1 MIFHVDI
8 ARVDLE
14 RAERFAA
21 VDIELAEELQAL
33 QTQVMHEAAE
43 QVQAEVEQMAQ
54 QEDDDKDQHD
64 TTVTPPLDGIAA
76 RVLNTCA
83 MTLPASIR
91 AMSREYERMSPNQPV
106 RPL

>member
-14 RAERFAA
+14 QAERFAA

-43 QVQAEVEQMAQ
+43 QVQAEVEQMAS
-54 QEDDDKDQHD
+54 
-64 TTVTPPLDGIAA
+64 TG
-76 RVLNTCA
+76 R
-83 MTLPASIR
+83 
-91 AMSREYERMSPNQPV
+91 
-106 RPL
+106 